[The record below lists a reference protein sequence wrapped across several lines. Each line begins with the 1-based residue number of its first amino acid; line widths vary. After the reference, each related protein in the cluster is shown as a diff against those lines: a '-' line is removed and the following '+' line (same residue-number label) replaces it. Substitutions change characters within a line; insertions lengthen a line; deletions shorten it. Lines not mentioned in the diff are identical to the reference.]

1 MYYGKENSPPSDNGT
16 THRYE
21 RLFPSRAQL
30 EDSLHW
36 ARKKEQ
42 RVWGSGEHEAA
53 RAEVERLEIILKTT
67 NKK

>member
-1 MYYGKENSPPSDNGT
+1 MYYGKNNSQPSDNGST
-16 THRYE
+16 RRYD
-21 RLFPSRAQL
+21 PSRAQL

-36 ARKKEQ
+36 ARKKEE

-53 RAEVERLEIILKTT
+53 RAEVQRLEAAILKTT